1 MKRKRKKNNFI
12 RNLSVFVLFFIVF
25 ISTFVI
31 GIGWVKYAEVT
42 KKSPIDDAISQ
53 IKAKENYTNIDDISL
68 TFINAMVAVEDR
80 RFYKHNGVDVIGIGR
95 AFVKNVKDKTLSE
108 GGSCITQQLAKNM
121 YFINDNTL
129 SRKIAEIFISI
140 ELEKKL
146 SKKEILELYF
156 NVIYYGSGYYNIYDA
171 SMGYFNKIPAKISD
185 YEATLLAGIPN
196 APSVYSLKNNPDL
209 AKQRQKTVLNAMVE
223 MKYLTDAEARA
234 ILSKN
239 L

>member
-1 MKRKRKKNNFI
+1 MKRKRKKKSLI
-12 RNLSVFVLFFIVF
+12 KKFFVF
-25 ISTFVI
+25 IFSCIIFISAFVVS
-31 GIGWVKYAEVT
+31 IGWVKYEAVT
-42 KKSPIDDAISQ
+42 KELTVNDAIAQ

-80 RFYKHNGVDVIGIGR
+80 RFYKHNGVDVIGIAR

-121 YFINDNTL
+121 YFINDNTF
-129 SRKIAEIFISI
+129 SRKIAEIFVSVK
-140 ELEKKL
+140 LEKML

-171 SMGYFNKIPAKISD
+171 SMGYFNKTPIKISD

-209 AKQRQKTVLNAMVE
+209 AKQRQRTVVSAMVD
-223 MKYLTDAEARA
+223 MKYLTDSEARA
-234 ILSKN
+234 ILSRN
-239 L
+239 M

>member
-1 MKRKRKKNNFI
+1 MRRKKKK
-12 RNLSVFVLFFIVF
+12 SFFRKIFVF
-25 ISTFVI
+25 IFACFIFVSAFVV
-31 GIGWVKYAEVT
+31 GIGWVKYEAVT
-42 KKSPIDDAISQ
+42 KELSIDEAIAQ

-80 RFYKHNGVDVIGIGR
+80 RFYMHNGVDVIGIAR
-95 AFVKNVKDKTLSE
+95 AFAKNIKDKNLTE

-129 SRKIAEIFISI
+129 SRKIAEIFISV

-171 SMGYFNKIPAKISD
+171 SMGYFNKTPAKISD

-209 AKQRQKTVLNAMVE
+209 AKQRQKTVVNAMVD
-223 MKYLTDAEARA
+223 MKYLTNAEAKTVLARN
-234 ILSKN
+234 KQ
-239 L
+239 

>member
-1 MKRKRKKNNFI
+1 MKMKRKKKSLI
-12 RNLSVFVLFFIVF
+12 KKFFVF
-25 ISTFVI
+25 IFSCVISISAFVV
-31 GIGWVKYAEVT
+31 GIGWVKYEAVT
-42 KKSPIDDAISQ
+42 KELTVNDAIAQ

-80 RFYKHNGVDVIGIGR
+80 RFYKHNGVDVIGIAR

-121 YFINDNTL
+121 YFINDNTF
-129 SRKIAEIFISI
+129 SRKIAEIFVSVK
-140 ELEKKL
+140 LEKML

-171 SMGYFNKIPAKISD
+171 SMGYFNKTPIKISD

-209 AKQRQKTVLNAMVE
+209 AKQRQRTVVSAMVD
-223 MKYLTDAEARA
+223 MKYLTDSEARA
-234 ILSKN
+234 ILSRN
-239 L
+239 M

>member
-1 MKRKRKKNNFI
+1 MRRKKKK
-12 RNLSVFVLFFIVF
+12 SFFRKIFVF
-25 ISTFVI
+25 IFACFIFVSAFVV
-31 GIGWVKYAEVT
+31 GIGWVKYEAVT
-42 KKSPIDDAISQ
+42 KELSIDEAIAQ

-80 RFYKHNGVDVIGIGR
+80 RFYMHNGVDVIGIAR
-95 AFVKNVKDKTLSE
+95 AFAKNIKDKNLTE

-121 YFINDNTL
+121 YFINDNTF
-129 SRKIAEIFISI
+129 SRKIAEIFVSV

-156 NVIYYGSGYYNIYDA
+156 NVIYYGSGYYNVYDA
-171 SMGYFNKIPAKISD
+171 SMGYFNKTPAKISD

-196 APSVYSLKNNPDL
+196 APSVYSLKSNPDL
-209 AKQRQKTVLNAMVE
+209 AKQRQKTVVNAMVD
-223 MKYLTDAEARA
+223 MKYLTLSEART
-234 ILSKN
+234 ILARN

>member
-1 MKRKRKKNNFI
+1 MKRKRKKKSFI
-12 RNLSVFVLFFIVF
+12 RKIFAFIFACIIF
-25 ISTFVI
+25 ISAFVA
-31 GIGWVKYAEVT
+31 GIGWVKYKAVT
-42 KKSPIDDAISQ
+42 KELSLDDAIVR
-53 IKAKENYTNIDDISL
+53 IKAKENYTNIDNISL

-80 RFYKHNGVDVIGIGR
+80 RFYKHNGVDIIGIAR
-95 AFVKNVKDKTLSE
+95 AFAKNVKDKTLSE

-121 YFINDNTL
+121 YFVNDNTF

-171 SMGYFNKIPAKISD
+171 TMGYFNKTPSGISD

-196 APSVYSLKNNPDL
+196 APSVYSLKKNPDL
-209 AKQRQKTVLNAMVE
+209 AKQRQKTVVNAMVD
-223 MKYLTDAEARA
+223 MKYLTNAEANS
-234 ILSKN
+234 ILSRNK
-239 L
+239 

>member
-1 MKRKRKKNNFI
+1 MKRKRKKYGII
-12 RNLSVFVLFFIVF
+12 RKLSIFVLVCIVL
-25 ISTFVI
+25 ISTFVV

-42 KKSPIDDAISQ
+42 KKLPIGDAIAQ
-53 IKAKENYTNIDDISL
+53 IREKENYTNIDNISL
-68 TFINAMVAVEDR
+68 TFINAIVAVEDR
-80 RFYKHNGVDVIGIGR
+80 RFYKHNGVDIIGIAR
-95 AFVKNVKDKTLSE
+95 AFASNVKEKTLSE

-129 SRKIAEIFISI
+129 SRKIAEIFISV

-156 NVIYYGSGYYNIYDA
+156 NVIYYGSGYYSIYDA
-171 SMGYFNKIPAKISD
+171 SMGYFDKLPSKISD

-209 AKQRQKTVLNAMVE
+209 AKQRQKTVVNAMVD
-223 MKYLTDAEARA
+223 MKYLTEIEANT
-234 ILSKN
+234 ILMQNK
-239 L
+239 

>member
-1 MKRKRKKNNFI
+1 MRRKKKK
-12 RNLSVFVLFFIVF
+12 SFFRKIFVF
-25 ISTFVI
+25 IFACFIFVSAFVV
-31 GIGWVKYAEVT
+31 GIGWVKYEAVT
-42 KKSPIDDAISQ
+42 KELSIDEAIAQ

-80 RFYKHNGVDVIGIGR
+80 RFYMHNGVDVIGIAR
-95 AFVKNVKDKTLSE
+95 AFAKNIKDKNLTE

-129 SRKIAEIFISI
+129 SRKIAEIFISV

-171 SMGYFNKIPAKISD
+171 SMGYFNKTPAKISD

-209 AKQRQKTVLNAMVE
+209 AKQRQKTVVNAMVD
-223 MKYLTDAEARA
+223 MKYLTNAEAKTVLARN
-234 ILSKN
+234 K
-239 L
+239 

>member
-1 MKRKRKKNNFI
+1 MRRKKKK
-12 RNLSVFVLFFIVF
+12 SFFRKIFVF
-25 ISTFVI
+25 IFACFIFVSAFVV
-31 GIGWVKYAEVT
+31 GIGWVKYEAVT
-42 KKSPIDDAISQ
+42 KELSIDEAIAQ

-80 RFYKHNGVDVIGIGR
+80 RFYMHNGVDVIGIAR
-95 AFVKNVKDKTLSE
+95 AFAKNIKDKNLTE

-121 YFINDNTL
+121 YFINDNKL
-129 SRKIAEIFISI
+129 SRKIAEIFISV

-171 SMGYFNKIPAKISD
+171 SMGYFNKTPAKISD

-209 AKQRQKTVLNAMVE
+209 AKQRQKTVVNAMVD
-223 MKYLTDAEARA
+223 MKYLTNAEAKTVLARN
-234 ILSKN
+234 K
-239 L
+239 

>member
-1 MKRKRKKNNFI
+1 MRRKKKK
-12 RNLSVFVLFFIVF
+12 SFFRRIFVF
-25 ISTFVI
+25 IFACFIFVSAFVV
-31 GIGWVKYAEVT
+31 GIGWVKYEAVT
-42 KKSPIDDAISQ
+42 KELSIDEAIAQ

-80 RFYKHNGVDVIGIGR
+80 RFYVHNGVDVIGIAR
-95 AFVKNVKDKTLSE
+95 AFAKNIKDKNLTE

-121 YFINDNTL
+121 YFINDNTF
-129 SRKIAEIFISI
+129 SRKIAEIFISV

-171 SMGYFNKIPAKISD
+171 SMGYFNKTPAKISD

-209 AKQRQKTVLNAMVE
+209 AKQRQKTVVNAMVD
-223 MKYLTDAEARA
+223 MKYLTHSEARV
-234 ILSKN
+234 ILARN

>member
-1 MKRKRKKNNFI
+1 MRRKKKK
-12 RNLSVFVLFFIVF
+12 SFFRKIFVF
-25 ISTFVI
+25 IFACFIFVSAFVV
-31 GIGWVKYAEVT
+31 GIGWVKYESVT
-42 KKSPIDDAISQ
+42 KELSIDEAIAQ

-80 RFYKHNGVDVIGIGR
+80 RFYMHNGVDVIGIAR
-95 AFVKNVKDKTLSE
+95 AFAKNIKDKNLTE

-121 YFINDNTL
+121 YFINDNTF
-129 SRKIAEIFISI
+129 SRKIAEIFISV

-171 SMGYFNKIPAKISD
+171 SMGYFNKTPAKISD

-196 APSVYSLKNNPDL
+196 APSVCSLKNNPDL
-209 AKQRQKTVLNAMVE
+209 AKQRQKTVVNAMVD
-223 MKYLTDAEARA
+223 MKYLTHSEARV
-234 ILSKN
+234 ILARN

>member
-1 MKRKRKKNNFI
+1 MRRKKKK
-12 RNLSVFVLFFIVF
+12 SFFRKIFVF
-25 ISTFVI
+25 IFACFIFVSAFVV
-31 GIGWVKYAEVT
+31 GIGWVKYEAVT
-42 KKSPIDDAISQ
+42 KELSIDEAIAQ

-80 RFYKHNGVDVIGIGR
+80 RFYMHNGVDVIGIAR
-95 AFVKNVKDKTLSE
+95 AFAKNIKDKNLTE

-121 YFINDNTL
+121 YFINDNTF
-129 SRKIAEIFISI
+129 SRKIAEIFISV

-171 SMGYFNKIPAKISD
+171 SMGYFNKTPAKISD

-209 AKQRQKTVLNAMVE
+209 AKQRQKTVVNAMVD
-223 MKYLTDAEARA
+223 MKYLTHSEARD
-234 ILSKN
+234 ILARN

>member
-1 MKRKRKKNNFI
+1 MRRKKKKKSII
-12 RNLSVFVLFFIVF
+12 RKLFVFVLTCFIF
-25 ISTFVI
+25 ISAFVV
-31 GIGWVKYAEVT
+31 GIGWVKYEAVT
-42 KKSPIDDAISQ
+42 RKCPLDDAISQ
-53 IKAKENYTNIDDISL
+53 IKEKENYTNIDDISL

-80 RFYKHNGVDVIGIGR
+80 RFYKHNGVDVIGIAR
-95 AFVKNVKDKTLSE
+95 AFAKNVKDKNLTE

-129 SRKIAEIFISI
+129 SRKIAEIFISV

-171 SMGYFNKIPAKISD
+171 SMGYFNKTPAKISD

-209 AKQRQKTVLNAMVE
+209 AKQRQKTVVNAMVD
-223 MKYLTDAEARA
+223 MKYLTNAEAKTVLARN
-234 ILSKN
+234 K
-239 L
+239 